1 MTSVSSPY
9 FGDDEDLV
17 FDFSFDLDAS
27 EKIKLIRQ
35 GLSNIDRLWR
45 SVRRKNCASNV
56 SPAAF
61 SLRVKFDGENV
72 IWKEPALSFYEM
84 IIKNDSDLQGE
95 ADSFMEFMINE
106 GPFDVKSDVPVLLCL
121 NGFFSCAEYSHVIYS
136 FIDGISKTSPQKE
149 QHTKA
154 YHWDFEY
161 VKQQDSLEIRS
172 IMAHHSIA
180 YLNNCLELNKEVMK
194 QRKCKKLA
202 H

>member
-17 FDFSFDLDAS
+17 FDFSFDLDVS

-56 SPAAF
+56 SPAF

-121 NGFFSCAEYSHVIYS
+121 NGFFPALSIHMLYILLLMVYLRHRHKKNSTPKLIT
-136 FIDGISKTSPQKE
+136 GI
-149 QHTKA
+149 
-154 YHWDFEY
+154 
-161 VKQQDSLEIRS
+161 
-172 IMAHHSIA
+172 
-180 YLNNCLELNKEVMK
+180 LNM
-194 QRKCKKLA
+194 
-202 H
+202 